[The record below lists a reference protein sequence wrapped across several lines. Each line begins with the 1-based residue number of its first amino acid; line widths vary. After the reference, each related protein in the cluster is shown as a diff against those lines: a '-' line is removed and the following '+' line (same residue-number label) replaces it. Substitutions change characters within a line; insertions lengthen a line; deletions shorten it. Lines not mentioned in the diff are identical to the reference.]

1 MPHSPRHALLII
13 AALTLAGSVSLR
25 AQQAP
30 EEPTGAAA
38 PNPFTHREEV
48 DVELVIMPFY
58 AIDKDGDPVFDLS
71 REEIELT
78 IDGEPVALDFF
89 DAYGELP
96 APERVG
102 SPSSGGA
109 PAEMEP
115 RAESEPATIASPAR
129 ESESLGTPPR
139 PGRTRHVFLLFDE
152 MFTQPRAVPM
162 VQRVA
167 HDLVAELPT
176 SDWLYVV
183 KNHSQEG
190 FRQTLGPVAADQ
202 RGRQAVAAEV
212 AALRPNI
219 QRGLR
224 VHADIQDKINHGQKF
239 RSDNVVDAYWDAHQS
254 RQAEYGAAA
263 TGLATSLESFSAF
276 LQQIQGP
283 KLVLFFSNGI
293 HSRLYTEGTPR
304 FPAIRNAFEPSLRAI
319 GRSGAMLLFVNTLA
333 NVQSGLDENT
343 FFVEDADP
351 TFVNSLAVG
360 ETALEMMAQESGGR
374 VVSHTN
380 PERLAN
386 NLIRRTSAYYEVG
399 FYPHPSV
406 AGLSSKAVPQV
417 VIHRPGVEVWSP
429 RWLKTRR
436 PFSEL
441 LPRERKFLIAELVLE
456 GAADHQAGSLSSAY
470 VFPLEGSYS
479 GMPAAAERQLR
490 FEARWPQTTMA
501 REVELWEVVAK
512 TSPDLGTMELVR
524 VTKKR
529 HGVVSETS
537 TFETK
542 VPDDGTYLWGIV
554 AAEPASNVLYLRRMM
569 VHPSPKPV
577 ASSDTVATNG

>member
-1 MPHSPRHALLII
+1 MFDHPAKPLVLF
-13 AALTLAGSVSLR
+13 AALTLAGPSSVL
-25 AQQAP
+25 AQQAT
-30 EEPTGAAA
+30 EPST
-38 PNPFTHREEV
+38 NSFTHREEV
-48 DVELVIMPFY
+48 DVELVIVPFY
-58 AIDKDGDPVFDLS
+58 AIDGNGEPVFDLS

-96 APERVG
+96 APEPGGTALPSGDPDPSGAAPAASATGAG
-102 SPSSGGA
+102 SAETERNSPATPSS
-109 PAEMEP
+109 M
-115 RAESEPATIASPAR
+115 
-129 ESESLGTPPR
+129 
-139 PGRTRHVFLLFDE
+139 GRSRHVFLLFDE
-152 MFTQPRAVPM
+152 MFTQPRAVPL
-162 VQRVA
+162 VRRVA
-167 HDLVAELPT
+167 ADLLAELPA

-202 RGRQAVAAEV
+202 RGRQAVGAEIS
-212 AALRPNI
+212 ALRPDI
-219 QRGLR
+219 HRALR
-224 VHADIQDKINHGQKF
+224 VHADIQEKINHGQKF
-239 RSDNVVDAYWDAHQS
+239 ASDNVAAAYADAHQS
-254 RQAEYGAAA
+254 RQAEYASAA
-263 TGLATSLESFSAF
+263 TGLASSLESFAAF

-293 HSRLYTEGTPR
+293 HSRLYTEGTNR
-304 FPAIRNAFEPSLRAI
+304 FPAVRNAFEPSLRAI

-333 NVQSGLDENT
+333 NIQSGLDENT
-343 FFVEDADP
+343 LFDVEADP
-351 TFVNSLAVG
+351 TFVNSLTFG

-380 PERLAN
+380 PERLAS
-386 NLIRRTSAYYEVG
+386 NLVRRTSAYYEAG
-399 FYPHPSV
+399 FYPQQ
-406 AGLSSKAVPQV
+406 GLGGVRSKAVPEV

-441 LPRERKFLIAELVLE
+441 LPRERKFLITQLVLE
-456 GAADHQAGSLSSAY
+456 GTADHQAGSLSSAY

-479 GMPAAAERQLR
+479 GIPAADERQLR
-490 FEARWPQTTMA
+490 FEAQWPQTTVA

-512 TSPDLGTMELVR
+512 TSPDLGTTELVR
-524 VTKKR
+524 VTRRR
-529 HGVVSETS
+529 HGVVAETS
-537 TFETK
+537 TFEAR